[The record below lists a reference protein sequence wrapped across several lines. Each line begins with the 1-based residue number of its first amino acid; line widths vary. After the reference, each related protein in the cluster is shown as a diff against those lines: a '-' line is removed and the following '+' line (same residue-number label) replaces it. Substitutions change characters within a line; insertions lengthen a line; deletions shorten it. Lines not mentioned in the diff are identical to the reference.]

1 MQFLESLKKEP
12 VKFIVFTF
20 LLTIAIG
27 GTLLIFPFSS
37 SAHRWTNPLD
47 AYFTATSA
55 TCVTGLV
62 VKDTG
67 TYYSLFGQI
76 VILFLIQIGGLGYMT
91 MFTFLAL
98 LLGRRIPLVD
108 RLALKES
115 LNYFSVSGIIK
126 LARRIFFTVLIFETL
141 GAVSLFTVF
150 YHKYGIIKGIW
161 FGIFHSVSAFCNAG
175 FDLIGGFRSFT
186 QFTGNIT
193 LNLTVMLLIVFGG
206 IGFPV
211 ISEIIDYPNRKKFSL
226 HARVVF
232 KTTIFLIV
240 LGALLFFFFESSNPF
255 TLKGIPM
262 KEKVLSSLFQSITPR
277 TAGFS
282 TITTGKLKLPTLM
295 FLAFF
300 MFIGASP
307 GGTGGGIKT
316 TTTIVLFETLFQ
328 TIKGSSETIME
339 ERTIERSFV
348 RRAFIIFF
356 ASSVLVGFS
365 TLVLS
370 ITEVFDLSKI
380 LFEVFSA
387 FGTVGLS
394 TGITPLLSPIGK
406 LTIMFTMFTGRVG
419 ILTIL
424 TIITTKKLKRISLP
438 EEKIMV
444 G

>member
-1 MQFLESLKKEP
+1 MKFLESLKREP

-20 LLTIAIG
+20 LLIIFIG
-27 GTLLIFPFSS
+27 GTILIFPFSS
-37 SAHRWTNPLD
+37 SQHRWTNPLD

-67 TYYSLFGQI
+67 TYYSVFGQI
-76 VILFLIQIGGLGYMT
+76 VILLLIQIGGLGYMT

-98 LLGRRIPLVD
+98 LLGRRIPLID

-126 LARRIFFTVLIFETL
+126 LARRIFFTVLIFEGF

-150 YHKYGIIKGIW
+150 YGKVGFIKGIW
-161 FGIFHSVSAFCNAG
+161 FGLFHSVSAFCNAG

-186 QFTGNIT
+186 QFTGNIP

-232 KTTIFLIV
+232 KVTIFLIV
-240 LGALLFFFFESSNPF
+240 LGAILFFFFESNNPF
-255 TLKGIPM
+255 TLKNISLR
-262 KEKVLSSLFQSITPR
+262 EKVLSSFFQSITPR

-282 TITTGKLKLPTLM
+282 TITTGKLRLPTLM
-295 FLAFF
+295 FLSFF

-316 TTTIVLFETLFQ
+316 TTTIVLFETLIQ

-356 ASSVLVGFS
+356 ASTVLIATS
-365 TLVLS
+365 TLILS
-370 ITEVFDLSKI
+370 ITEVFELSKI

-394 TGITPLLSPIGK
+394 TGITPLLSPVGK
-406 LTIMFTMFTGRVG
+406 LTIMLTMFTGRVG

-438 EEKIMV
+438 EEKIMI